1 LVDIPVLFIV
11 LPITQGRAIP
21 AERQGREMI
30 AIVMFIKEAGM
41 NTTTTIQRRQLVID
55 PKFQY
60 GLIIKFVILVTII
73 LIASLGLLAFVY
85 SKFTNIALPVSVET
99 GGVVSF
105 GTTQFINLSELI
117 WPVMLISVIVSG
129 VAIYIFGLFFSHKM
143 AGSVYRLR
151 NDIAEMKDGY
161 LERKVSL
168 REKDYFQ
175 LLATDINCLRQHWYD
190 SIFEMKTI
198 NKKLNDVSNEE
209 QKELLGR
216 FNTILSDLLKTV
228 SS

>member
-1 LVDIPVLFIV
+1 MVDIPVLFIV

-21 AERQGREMI
+21 AERQGRKMI

-60 GLIIKFVILVTII
+60 GLIIKLIILVTIA
-73 LIASLGLLAFVY
+73 LIASLVLLAFVY
-85 SKFTNIALPVSVET
+85 SKFANIALPVSVET
-99 GGVVSF
+99 GGVMSF
-105 GTTQFINLSELI
+105 DAAQFINISELI
-117 WPVMLISVIVSG
+117 WPVVLLSVIVSG
-129 VAIYIFGLFFSHKM
+129 VAIYIFGLFFSHKL

-151 NDIAEMKDGY
+151 TDIAEMTDGD

-168 REKDYFQ
+168 REKDCFQ

-190 SIFEMKTI
+190 SILEMKTI
-198 NKKLNDVSNEE
+198 NKKINAVSNEV

-216 FNTILSDLLKTV
+216 LNTILSDLLKTV
-228 SS
+228 S

>member
-1 LVDIPVLFIV
+1 MVDIPVLFIV

-21 AERQGREMI
+21 AERQGRKMI

-60 GLIIKFVILVTII
+60 GLIIKLIILVTIA
-73 LIASLGLLAFVY
+73 LIASLVLLAFVY
-85 SKFTNIALPVSVET
+85 SKFANIALPVSVET

-105 GTTQFINLSELI
+105 DATQFINLSELV
-117 WPVMLISVIVSG
+117 WPVVLLSVIVSG
-129 VAIYIFGLFFSHKM
+129 VVTYIFGLFFSHKM
-143 AGSVYRLR
+143 AGPVYRLR
-151 NDIAEMKDGY
+151 NDIAEMTEGD

-168 REKDYFQ
+168 RKKDYFQ
-175 LLATDINCLRQHWYD
+175 LLATDINSLRQHWHD
-190 SIFEMKTI
+190 SILDMKTI
-198 NKKLNDVSNEE
+198 NKKLNDVSDNDE
-209 QKELLGR
+209 QKKLLGR

-228 SS
+228 S

>member
-1 LVDIPVLFIV
+1 MVDIPVLFIV
-11 LPITQGRAIP
+11 LPITQGRVIP
-21 AERQGREMI
+21 AERQGRKMI

-60 GLIIKFVILVTII
+60 GLIIKLIILVTIA
-73 LIASLGLLAFVY
+73 LIASLVLLAFVY
-85 SKFTNIALPVSVET
+85 SKFANIALPVSVET

-105 GTTQFINLSELI
+105 DATQFINLSELV
-117 WPVMLISVIVSG
+117 WPVVLLSVIVSG
-129 VAIYIFGLFFSHKM
+129 VVTYIFGLFFSHKM
-143 AGSVYRLR
+143 AGPVYRLR
-151 NDIAEMKDGY
+151 NDIAEMTEGD

-175 LLATDINCLRQHWYD
+175 LLATDINSLRQHWHD
-190 SIFEMKTI
+190 SILDMKTI
-198 NKKLNDVSNEE
+198 NKKLNDVSDNDE
-209 QKELLGR
+209 QKKLLGR

-228 SS
+228 S

>member
-1 LVDIPVLFIV
+1 
-11 LPITQGRAIP
+11 
-21 AERQGREMI
+21 
-30 AIVMFIKEAGM
+30 MFIKGVEM
-41 NTTTTIQRRQLVID
+41 NITATIQRSQLVVD

-60 GLIIKFVILVTII
+60 GLIIKFVILVTIV

-85 SKFTNIALPVSVET
+85 SKFANIALPVSVET

-105 GTTQFINLSELI
+105 GAIQFINLSELF
-117 WPVMLISVIVSG
+117 WPVMLLSVIVSG
-129 VAIYIFGLFFSHKM
+129 VAIYIFGLSFSHKL

-151 NDIAEMKDGY
+151 TDIAEMTDGD

-168 REKDYFQ
+168 RKKDYFQ
-175 LLATDINCLRQHWYD
+175 LLATDINCLRQHWHD
-190 SIFEMKTI
+190 SILEMKTI
-198 NKKLNDVSNEE
+198 NNKLNDVSNEE

>member
-1 LVDIPVLFIV
+1 
-11 LPITQGRAIP
+11 
-21 AERQGREMI
+21 MI

-60 GLIIKFVILVTII
+60 GLIIKFIILVTIV

-85 SKFTNIALPVSVET
+85 SKFANIALPVSVET

-105 GTTQFINLSELI
+105 DATQFINLSELV
-117 WPVMLISVIVSG
+117 WPVVMLSVIVAG
-129 VAIYIFGLFFSHKM
+129 VVIYIFGLLFSHKM
-143 AGSVYRLR
+143 AGPIYRLR
-151 NDIAEMKDGY
+151 NDIAEMTEGD

-168 REKDYFQ
+168 RKKDYFQ
-175 LLATDINCLRQHWYD
+175 LLATDVNSLRQHWHD
-190 SIFEMKTI
+190 SILDMKTI
-198 NKKLNDVSNEE
+198 NKKLNDVSDNDE
-209 QKELLGR
+209 QKKLLGR

-228 SS
+228 S